1 MACGCK
7 KRQKHVHEVLGSV
20 KIYDEKGECHNHRFA
35 GMTGE
40 AVSVRNGKS
49 HIHYLDTT
57 TDFYEDHYHD
67 ICVRLGEAI
76 DVGGGRHVHYVY
88 AKTEISDGHRHEFQ
102 VATLIEDPIGEIE
115 EDK

>member
-20 KIYDEKGECHNHRFA
+20 
-35 GMTGE
+35 
-40 AVSVRNGKS
+40 SVRNGKS
-49 HIHYLDTT
+49 HI
-57 TDFYEDHYHD
+57 
-67 ICVRLGEAI
+67 
-76 DVGGGRHVHYVY
+76 HYVY

>member
-1 MACGCK
+1 MDCGCK
-7 KRQKHVHEVLGSV
+7 KRQKHVYEVLGSV
-20 KIYDEKGECHNHRFA
+20 KIFDEKGECHNQRFA

-57 TDFYEDHYHD
+57 TDFYEGHYHN
-67 ICVRLGEAI
+67 IRVRLGEAI
-76 DVGGGRHVHYVY
+76 DVGGGRHVHHVY

-102 VATLIEDPIGEIE
+102 VATLIEDPIGEVE
-115 EDK
+115 GY

>member
-7 KRQKHVHEVLGSV
+7 KQQKHVHEVLGSV

-40 AVSVRNGKS
+40 AVSVRSGKS
-49 HIHYLDTT
+49 HI
-57 TDFYEDHYHD
+57 
-67 ICVRLGEAI
+67 
-76 DVGGGRHVHYVY
+76 HYVY

>member
-7 KRQKHVHEVLGSV
+7 KRQRHVHEVVGNV
-20 KIYDEKGECHNHRFA
+20 KIYNEKGESHNHRFV

-57 TDFYEDHYHD
+57 TDFYEDHYHN
-67 ICVRLGEAI
+67 ICV
-76 DVGGGRHVHYVY
+76 
-88 AKTEISDGHRHEFQ
+88 K
-102 VATLIEDPIGEIE
+102 
-115 EDK
+115 

>member
-20 KIYDEKGECHNHRFA
+20 KIFDEKGECYNQRFA
-35 GMTGE
+35 GMIGE

-49 HIHYLDTT
+49 HI
-57 TDFYEDHYHD
+57 
-67 ICVRLGEAI
+67 
-76 DVGGGRHVHYVY
+76 HYVY

>member
-20 KIYDEKGECHNHRFA
+20 KIFDEKGECHNQRFA

-49 HIHYLDTT
+49 HI
-57 TDFYEDHYHD
+57 
-67 ICVRLGEAI
+67 
-76 DVGGGRHVHYVY
+76 HYVY

>member
-20 KIYDEKGECHNHRFA
+20 KIYDEKGECHNQRFA

-49 HIHYLDTT
+49 HI
-57 TDFYEDHYHD
+57 
-67 ICVRLGEAI
+67 
-76 DVGGGRHVHYVY
+76 HYVY

>member
-1 MACGCK
+1 MDCGCK
-7 KRQKHVHEVLGSV
+7 KRQKHVYEVLGSV
-20 KIYDEKGECHNHRFA
+20 KIFDEKGDCHNQRFA

-49 HIHYLDTT
+49 HIHY
-57 TDFYEDHYHD
+57 
-67 ICVRLGEAI
+67 
-76 DVGGGRHVHYVY
+76 VY
-88 AKTEISDGHRHEFQ
+88 AKTEISDGPRHEFQ

>member
-20 KIYDEKGECHNHRFA
+20 KIYDEKGECHNHRFT

-49 HIHYLDTT
+49 HI
-57 TDFYEDHYHD
+57 
-67 ICVRLGEAI
+67 
-76 DVGGGRHVHYVY
+76 HYVY

>member
-49 HIHYLDTT
+49 HIHY
-57 TDFYEDHYHD
+57 
-67 ICVRLGEAI
+67 
-76 DVGGGRHVHYVY
+76 VY
-88 AKTEISDGHRHEFQ
+88 AKNEISDGHRHEFQ